1 MKVAIIHYWL
11 VNMRGGEKVIEALL
25 DIYPKADIYTHVID
39 PDKISNKINQ
49 RVVGTTFIQ
58 KLPKAAKHYQK
69 YLPLMPYALEQLDLR
84 HYDLIISS
92 ESGPAKGVITSPNA
106 LHICYCHS
114 PMRYVWDMYHDYTE
128 NFSTFK
134 KIIVASL
141 THRLRL
147 WDLASSYRVDHFI
160 ANSSFV
166 QKRIKKF
173 YHRDSEIIFPPIN
186 TDDFYSTDKKA
197 DYYLIVSQLVKYKN
211 TQLAIDAF
219 NENKKKLVIIGIGAE
234 LDSLKRNANKNITF
248 LGHQSF
254 TTIKDYY
261 AQSKALIFPG
271 IEDFG
276 MVPVEAMAS
285 GCPVI
290 ALAKGGALDS
300 VVDNETGVFFSD
312 ETVASLNQ
320 AIEYFESNQNTFS
333 SEKIVKHTQQFD
345 SKVFKQQFSSFVQK
359 KCVEEKLIYS

>member
-25 DIYPKADIYTHVID
+25 DMYPEADIYTHVID
-39 PDKISNKINQ
+39 PDKISEKIKK

-58 KLPKAAKHYQK
+58 KLPKATKYYQS
-69 YLPLMPYALEQLDLR
+69 YLPLMPYALEKLDLR
-84 HYDLIISS
+84 QYDLIISS
-92 ESGPAKGVITSPNA
+92 ESGPAKGVITSPDA

-128 NFSTFK
+128 SFSTFK
-134 KIIVASL
+134 KIVIAGL

-147 WDLASSYRVDHFI
+147 WDLASSYRVDYFI

-173 YHRDSEIIFPPIN
+173 YHRDSEVIFPPIN
-186 TDDFYSTDKKA
+186 TSDFYSTEKQA

-211 TQLAIDAF
+211 TQLAIDTF
-219 NENKKKLVIIGIGAE
+219 NQNKKKLVIIGVGAE
-234 LDSLKRNANKNITF
+234 LESLKRNANKNITF
-248 LGHQSF
+248 LGHQPF
-254 TTIKDYY
+254 DVIKNYY
-261 AQSKALIFPG
+261 AQCKALIFPG

-285 GCPVI
+285 GRPVI

-300 VVDNETGVFFSD
+300 VVDNETGVFFSK

-320 AIEYFESNQNTFS
+320 AIEYFESNQDVFS
-333 SEKIVKHTQQFD
+333 SEKIVKHAQQFD
-345 SKVFKQQFSSFVQK
+345 SEVFKIQFSSFVQK
-359 KCVEEKLIYS
+359 TML

>member
-11 VNMRGGEKVIEALL
+11 VNMRGGEKVVEALL

-58 KLPKAAKHYQK
+58 KLPKVAKHYQK

-84 HYDLIISS
+84 QYDLIISS

-134 KIIVASL
+134 KIIVAGL

-173 YHRDSEIIFPPIN
+173 YHRNSEVIFPPII
-186 TDDFYSTDKKA
+186 TSDFYSTEKQA

-211 TQLAIDAF
+211 THLAIDAF
-219 NENKKKLVIIGIGAE
+219 NKNNKKLVIIGVGAE
-234 LDSLKRNANKNITF
+234 LESLKRSANKNITF
-248 LGHQSF
+248 LGHQPF
-254 TTIKDYY
+254 NVIKDYY
-261 AQSKALIFPG
+261 AQCTALIFPG

-285 GCPVI
+285 GRPVI

-312 ETVASLNQ
+312 ETVSSLNQ
-320 AIEYFESNQNTFS
+320 AIEYFESNQDTFS
-333 SEKIVKHTQQFD
+333 SEKIVKHAQQFD
-345 SKVFKQQFSSFVQK
+345 SKVFKMKFNSFVQK
-359 KCVEEKLIYS
+359 KMR